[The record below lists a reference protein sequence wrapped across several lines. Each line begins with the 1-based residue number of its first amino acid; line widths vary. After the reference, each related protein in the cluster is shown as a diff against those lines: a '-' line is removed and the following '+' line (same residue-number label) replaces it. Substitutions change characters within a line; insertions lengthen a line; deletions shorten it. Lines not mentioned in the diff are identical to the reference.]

1 MYKEGKDM
9 NRRGMS
15 LVLSAAVTFTSIFAG
30 AGITVSAASGI
41 SGDGSPED
49 PYVITNYE
57 GLKEFGD
64 IVNTSGAENFYAKLG
79 ADIKGSTNDP
89 LTPIGN
95 CEDYRI
101 NFDGNGKTISN
112 VTVERNYKPY
122 AGFFGNLGSL
132 QISEVTFEKCSVTSI
147 MANAVGM
154 VVGYL
159 NASRISEQDFYRVNL
174 KNCSV
179 HGTSNVGGLIGS
191 MGSEYTGSG
200 EVNYCTVEDST
211 ITGRSNVG
219 GIVGNNLYQ
228 LTGCQVLN
236 SSVRGDGTDAKNIGG
251 IVGNN
256 RNTLIAISAT
266 AKENHI
272 ARCTFSGQVNAY
284 DGTNVGG
291 IAGTSYTDISDCE
304 TKTDGNPAVNKVYG
318 KNNAGGIVGK
328 QVGKSVDS
336 CTNDNLRLIGTDNI
350 GGIVG
355 LLQGSG
361 TIKNCEN
368 LLNIENLK
376 FNSPWIKVNGSENV
390 GGICGEAVCE
400 SGTITLDTN
409 YNAGQVK
416 GGNNVAGII
425 GKVVGNGR
433 TTIVNNTN
441 KATGEV
447 KADSIYKSWTTGEE
461 KGNIKYTGGIVGLA
475 QDVTMTDNKNQA
487 AIIGQDKVGGVAGR
501 LEVSNPSGNSMTG
514 NINLGKVTGIN
525 VVGGLIGENSS
536 AYRGLSTID
545 DNQNYGNVIGEEV
558 VAGLV
563 GKNIGPSQDRITNST
578 VKNCT
583 NAGDVFGNET
593 VAGCI
598 GTNSGKSEKN
608 KNNGWIFAKPTTVSV
623 KGTNAKNED
632 VSPTNSSLV
641 IKGSDS
647 GSVSTTITTILNYFV
662 GDVMIDK
669 DTPRSNYNNLV
680 PPYGKGQN
688 TVTVKNG
695 SVSVVVVP
703 AGAGSVTVQS
713 LSMNPMGLLAKAES
727 DYVFSGWVVNGKYV
741 SIQPLA
747 FFDTSKAITVCA
759 VFFKHGESNP
769 KRSIENYDPNATATP
784 KPTAKVTVKPTQT
797 ATPKPTAKV
806 TVKPTQTATPKPT
819 AKVTVKPTQTATPK
833 PTAKVTV
840 KPTQTATPKPT
851 AKVTVKPTQT
861 ATPKPTAKVTVKP
874 TQTATPR
881 PTQKATA
888 KPTATVKPSA
898 TPTTEPV
905 DSNVK
910 VGEVLIGQNA
920 SADPASDLV
929 PPYGKGQ
936 NSKTVQARNLLVS
949 VVPVGAG
956 SVSVTF
962 ISNDQTGL
970 LATATKG
977 YAFSGWVVD
986 GKYVSTQAQTFFGVS
1001 EEMKVSAVFYKQ
1013 GQKDPKSEIESYLP
1027 SQTET
1032 PAPGQSEAPNPTPG
1046 NSPMPNPIPNP
1057 APGVSPQPSPVPG
1070 NGSTIIGVPTGGA
1083 VSGSV
1088 VTGAVVK
1095 DGTYIYVITN
1105 PTKHYCKVTGVVA
1118 SKKKTIKFIKVPN
1131 AIRLSGVKYR
1141 VTAID
1146 KNAFKGLKK
1155 VTKVRIDTNVKT
1167 IGIKAFYN
1175 CKKLKKVT
1183 IRTKKL
1189 KKIGKFAFKNIN
1201 KKATIKVPK
1210 KQLKKY
1216 TKMLK
1221 KSKVKKTVKIR

>member
-41 SGDGSPED
+41 SGDGSQED

-79 ADIKGSTNDP
+79 ADIKGSANDP
-89 LTPIGN
+89 LTPIGD

-112 VTVERNYKPY
+112 VTVEKNYKPY

-159 NASRISEQDFYRVNL
+159 NASRTSEQDFYHVNL

-200 EVNYCTVEDST
+200 EVNYCTVEDSV
-211 ITGRSNVG
+211 ISGRSNVG

-272 ARCTFSGQVNAY
+272 ASCTFSGQVSAY

-291 IAGTSYTDISDCE
+291 IAGYAETNIYSCKVIETPSGNGVTRLYGLKNVGGVVGNIVGKTLAYGTNVGRVTGTD
-304 TKTDGNPAVNKVYG
+304 NV
-318 KNNAGGIVGK
+318 GGIVGT
-328 QVGKSVDS
+328 VTGKA
-336 CTNDNLRLIGTDNI
+336 
-350 GGIVG
+350 
-355 LLQGSG
+355 
-361 TIKNCEN
+361 TIKTEGAIHHCDNT
-368 LLNIENLK
+368 
-376 FNSPWIKVNGSENV
+376 GSVTGTTNV
-390 GGICGEAVCE
+390 GGICGDAQDGGI
-400 SGTITLDTN
+400 SQQFTMDTN
-409 YNAGQVK
+409 SNAGSVK
-416 GGNNVAGII
+416 GKDNVGGI
-425 GKVVGNGR
+425 VGRAIHGEI
-433 TTIVNNTN
+433 TNNTN
-441 KATGEV
+441 KKTGTV
-447 KADSIYKSWTTGEE
+447 TGT
-461 KGNIKYTGGIVGLA
+461 NSNTGGIIGTATGVWVNG
-475 QDVTMTDNKNQA
+475 NKNQA
-487 AIIGQDKVGGVAGR
+487 EINGQEKVGGLAGALDGKR
-501 LEVSNPSGNSMTG
+501 SSNIVKENSNEGAVNGT
-514 NINLGKVTGIN
+514 NI
-525 VVGGLIGENSS
+525 VGGLVGQNKSVYK
-536 AYRGLSTID
+536 AYPSVGVPGPGNPMSEIE
-545 DNQNYGNVIGEEV
+545 DNQNYGKVTGEEN

-563 GKNIGPSQDRITNST
+563 GKNIGPVDPVNMYRESSAVRNCENS
-578 VKNCT
+578 
-583 NAGDVFGNET
+583 GDVYGKEN

-598 GTNSGKSEKN
+598 ASNTGVSENN
-608 KNNGWIFAKPTTVSV
+608 KNTGNVFAKTTTKNTSGTVAVSKDYNPDNLDV
-623 KGTNAKNED
+623 LLEGTD
-632 VSPTNSSLV
+632 T
-641 IKGSDS
+641 GST
-647 GSVSTTITTILNYFV
+647 STTKPTYLRFFE

-669 DTPRSNYNNLV
+669 DTPRSNYNNFV
-680 PPYGKGQN
+680 PPYGEKQN
-688 TVTVKNG
+688 SSYVYNGNLTLIMIIAGSG
-695 SVSVVVVP
+695 SVRLASH
-703 AGAGSVTVQS
+703 SKNQ
-713 LSMNPMGLLAKAES
+713 MGLLATPES
-727 DYVFSGWVVNGKYV
+727 GYVFSGWVVGGKYV
-741 SIQPLA
+741 SISPYA
-747 FFDTSKAITVCA
+747 TFDTSKSITVGA
-759 VFFKHGESNP
+759 VFFKDGEKNP
-769 KRSIENYDPNATATP
+769 QDSIENYDPNATATP
-784 KPTAKVTVKPTQT
+784 KPTVKPTQT

-1013 GQKDPKSEIESYLP
+1013 GQKDPKSEIENYLP

-1046 NSPMPNPIPNP
+1046 NSPMPNPIPSP
-1057 APGVSPQPSPVPG
+1057 APGVSPLPSPVPG
-1070 NGSTIIGVPTGGA
+1070 AGSTIIGVPTGGA

-1221 KSKVKKTVKIR
+1221 KSKVNKTVKIR

>member
-1 MYKEGKDM
+1 M

-41 SGDGSPED
+41 SGDGSQED

-89 LTPIGN
+89 LTPIGD

-112 VTVERNYKPY
+112 VTVEKNYKPY

-159 NASRISEQDFYRVNL
+159 NASRTSEQDFYHVNL

-200 EVNYCTVEDST
+200 EVNYCTVEDSV
-211 ITGRSNVG
+211 ISGRSNVG

-272 ARCTFSGQVNAY
+272 ASCTFSGQVSAY

-304 TKTDGNPAVNKVYG
+304 TKTDDNPAVNKVYG

-368 LLNIENLK
+368 LLNIENLA

-487 AIIGQDKVGGVAGR
+487 AITGQDKVGGVAGR
-501 LEVSNPSGNSMTG
+501 LEVSNSSGNSMTG

-525 VVGGLIGENSS
+525 VVGGLVGENSS
-536 AYRGLSTID
+536 AYRSLSTID

-583 NAGDVFGNET
+583 NAGDVFGNEM

-669 DTPRSNYNNLV
+669 DTSVDKTNDVV

-797 ATPKPTAKV
+797 ATPKPTAKG
-806 TVKPTQTATPKPT
+806 
-819 AKVTVKPTQTATPK
+819 
-833 PTAKVTV
+833 
-840 KPTQTATPKPT
+840 
-851 AKVTVKPTQT
+851 
-861 ATPKPTAKVTVKP
+861 TVKP

-905 DSNVK
+905 ASNVK
-910 VGEVLIGQNA
+910 VGEVLIDQNT

-936 NSKTVQARNLLVS
+936 NSKQVQARNLLVA

-1013 GQKDPKSEIESYLP
+1013 GQKDPKSEIENYLP

-1046 NSPMPNPIPNP
+1046 NSPMPNPIPSP
-1057 APGVSPQPSPVPG
+1057 APGVSPLPSPVPG
-1070 NGSTIIGVPTGGA
+1070 AGSTIIGVPTGGA

-1175 CKKLKKVT
+1175 CKKIKKVT

>member
-1 MYKEGKDM
+1 M

-41 SGDGSPED
+41 SGDGSQED

-89 LTPIGN
+89 LTPIGD

-112 VTVERNYKPY
+112 VTVEKNYKPY

-159 NASRISEQDFYRVNL
+159 NASRTSEQDFYHVNL

-200 EVNYCTVEDST
+200 EVNYCTVEDSV
-211 ITGRSNVG
+211 ISGRSNVG

-272 ARCTFSGQVNAY
+272 ASCTFSGQVSAY

-304 TKTDGNPAVNKVYG
+304 TKTDDNPAVNKVYG

-368 LLNIENLK
+368 LLNIENLA

-487 AIIGQDKVGGVAGR
+487 AITGQDKVGGVAGR
-501 LEVSNPSGNSMTG
+501 LEVSNSSGNSMTG

-525 VVGGLIGENSS
+525 VVGGLVGENSS
-536 AYRGLSTID
+536 AYRSLSTID

-583 NAGDVFGNET
+583 NAGDVFGNEM

-669 DTPRSNYNNLV
+669 DTSVDKTNDVV

-905 DSNVK
+905 ASNVK
-910 VGEVLIGQNA
+910 VGEVLIDQNT

-936 NSKTVQARNLLVS
+936 NSKQVQARNLLVA

-1013 GQKDPKSEIESYLP
+1013 GQKDPKSEIENYLP

-1046 NSPMPNPIPNP
+1046 NSPMPNPIPSP
-1057 APGVSPQPSPVPG
+1057 APGVSPLPSPVPG
-1070 NGSTIIGVPTGGA
+1070 AGSTIIGVPTGGA

-1175 CKKLKKVT
+1175 CKNIKMVT

-1221 KSKVKKTVKIR
+1221 KSKVNKTVKIR

>member
-41 SGDGSPED
+41 SGDGSQED

-95 CEDYRI
+95 SEDYRI

-159 NASRISEQDFYRVNL
+159 NASRTSEQDFYHVNL

-200 EVNYCTVEDST
+200 EVNYCTVEDSV
-211 ITGRSNVG
+211 ISGRSNVG

-272 ARCTFSGQVNAY
+272 ASCTFSGQVSAY

-304 TKTDGNPAVNKVYG
+304 TKTDDNPAVNKVYG

-368 LLNIENLK
+368 LINIENLA

-400 SGTITLDTN
+400 SGTNTLDTN

-501 LEVSNPSGNSMTG
+501 LEVSNSSGNSMTG

-525 VVGGLIGENSS
+525 VVGGLVGENSS
-536 AYRGLSTID
+536 AYRSLSTID

-641 IKGSDS
+641 IKGRDS

-910 VGEVLIGQNA
+910 VGEVLIGQNT

-929 PPYGKGQ
+929 HPYGKGQ
-936 NSKTVQARNLLVS
+936 NSKQVQARNLWVS

-962 ISNDQTGL
+962 ISNDLTGL

-1013 GQKDPKSEIESYLP
+1013 GQKDPKSEIENYLP

-1046 NSPMPNPIPNP
+1046 NSPMPNPIPSP
-1057 APGVSPQPSPVPG
+1057 APGVSPLPSPVPG
-1070 NGSTIIGVPTGGA
+1070 AGSTIIGVPTGGA

-1221 KSKVKKTVKIR
+1221 KSKVNKTVKIR

>member
-819 AKVTVKPTQTATPK
+819 AKVTVKPTQTATP
-833 PTAKVTV
+833 
-840 KPTQTATPKPT
+840 
-851 AKVTVKPTQT
+851 
-861 ATPKPTAKVTVKP
+861 
-874 TQTATPR
+874 R

>member
-41 SGDGSPED
+41 SGDGSQED

-228 LTGCQVLN
+228 LTDCQVIN
-236 SSVRGDGTDAKNIGG
+236 SAVRGDGNEAKNIGG

-256 RNTLIAISAT
+256 RNTLTVISAT

-368 LLNIENLK
+368 LLNIENLE

-632 VSPTNSSLV
+632 VSPTNSSLI

-769 KRSIENYDPNATATP
+769 KRSIENYDPTATATP
-784 KPTAKVTVKPTQT
+784 KPS
-797 ATPKPTAKV
+797 
-806 TVKPTQTATPKPT
+806 
-819 AKVTVKPTQTATPK
+819 
-833 PTAKVTV
+833 
-840 KPTQTATPKPT
+840 
-851 AKVTVKPTQT
+851 
-861 ATPKPTAKVTVKP
+861 
-874 TQTATPR
+874 
-881 PTQKATA
+881 A

-905 DSNVK
+905 ASNVK
-910 VGEVLIGQNA
+910 VGEVLIDQNA
-920 SADPASDLV
+920 SADPSSDLV
-929 PPYGKGQ
+929 HPYGKGQ
-936 NSKTVQARNLLVS
+936 NSKQVQARNLLVS

-970 LATATKG
+970 LATAMKG

-1013 GQKDPKSEIESYLP
+1013 GQKDPKSEIENYLP

-1046 NSPMPNPIPNP
+1046 NSPMPNPIPSP
-1057 APGVSPQPSPVPG
+1057 APGVSPLPSPVPG
-1070 NGSTIIGVPTGGA
+1070 AGSTVIGVPTGGA

-1221 KSKVKKTVKIR
+1221 KSKVNKTVKIR

>member
-1 MYKEGKDM
+1 MQ
-9 NRRGMS
+9 
-15 LVLSAAVTFTSIFAG
+15 A
-30 AGITVSAASGI
+30 
-41 SGDGSPED
+41 
-49 PYVITNYE
+49 
-57 GLKEFGD
+57 
-64 IVNTSGAENFYAKLG
+64 
-79 ADIKGSTNDP
+79 
-89 LTPIGN
+89 
-95 CEDYRI
+95 
-101 NFDGNGKTISN
+101 
-112 VTVERNYKPY
+112 
-122 AGFFGNLGSL
+122 
-132 QISEVTFEKCSVTSI
+132 
-147 MANAVGM
+147 
-154 VVGYL
+154 
-159 NASRISEQDFYRVNL
+159 
-174 KNCSV
+174 
-179 HGTSNVGGLIGS
+179 
-191 MGSEYTGSG
+191 
-200 EVNYCTVEDST
+200 
-211 ITGRSNVG
+211 
-219 GIVGNNLYQ
+219 
-228 LTGCQVLN
+228 
-236 SSVRGDGTDAKNIGG
+236 
-251 IVGNN
+251 
-256 RNTLIAISAT
+256 
-266 AKENHI
+266 
-272 ARCTFSGQVNAY
+272 
-284 DGTNVGG
+284 
-291 IAGTSYTDISDCE
+291 
-304 TKTDGNPAVNKVYG
+304 
-318 KNNAGGIVGK
+318 GIVGK

-368 LLNIENLK
+368 LLNIENLA

-487 AIIGQDKVGGVAGR
+487 AITGQDKVGGVAGR
-501 LEVSNPSGNSMTG
+501 LEVSNSSGNSMTG

-525 VVGGLIGENSS
+525 VVGGLVGENSS
-536 AYRGLSTID
+536 AYRSLSTID

-583 NAGDVFGNET
+583 NAGDVFGNEM

-669 DTPRSNYNNLV
+669 DTSVDKTNDVV

-840 KPTQTATPKPT
+840 KPTQTATP
-851 AKVTVKPTQT
+851 
-861 ATPKPTAKVTVKP
+861 
-874 TQTATPR
+874 R

-905 DSNVK
+905 ASNVK
-910 VGEVLIGQNA
+910 VGEVLIDQNT

-936 NSKTVQARNLLVS
+936 NSKQVQARNLLVA

-1013 GQKDPKSEIESYLP
+1013 GQKDPKSEIENYLP

-1046 NSPMPNPIPNP
+1046 NSPMPNPIPSP
-1057 APGVSPQPSPVPG
+1057 APGVSPLPSPVPG
-1070 NGSTIIGVPTGGA
+1070 AGSTIIGVPTGGA

-1175 CKKLKKVT
+1175 CKKIKKVT